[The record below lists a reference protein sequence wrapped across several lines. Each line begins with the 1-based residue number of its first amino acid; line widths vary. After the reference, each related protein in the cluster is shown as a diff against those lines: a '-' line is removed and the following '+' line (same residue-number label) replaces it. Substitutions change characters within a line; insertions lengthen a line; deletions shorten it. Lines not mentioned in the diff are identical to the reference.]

1 MPQRNAPSLG
11 PIATRVL
18 YEDERVRIWD
28 QVIEPGRSI
37 GPHHHALPYA
47 LVTVDGGSLEV
58 APVPGH
64 PAMYGEQTIS
74 VEMQSETCDLLPG
87 GAIEDAKNVGDR
99 TYRAILVE
107 FKPA

>member
-1 MPQRNAPSLG
+1 MAEPDTALG

-28 QVIEPGRSI
+28 QVIEPGSSI
-37 GPHHHALPYA
+37 GPHRHDLRYA

-58 APVPGH
+58 APVPGY
-64 PAMYGEQTIS
+64 PAIHGEEKIS
-74 VEMQSETCDLLPG
+74 VEMESETAEILPEG
-87 GAIEDAKNVGDR
+87 SVEDAANVGER

-107 FKPA
+107 FKRE